1 MFTTVSSMIPPVIET
16 AKYIHA
22 MYISIIVEWEREY

>member
-16 AKYIHA
+16 TKYI
-22 MYISIIVEWEREY
+22 MYFSIIAEWEREY